1 MTDEKRIWKKK
12 KNGELRSDGI
22 EKKKKD
28 KKMEKQDKVVKM
40 HEKLKKK
47 RKMKRGDNWRENRQL
62 RKHLKIFLE
71 SVEQVIDLD
80 SIISFICYVSRFEY
94 LLLIIFVINF

>member
-47 RKMKRGDNWRENRQL
+47 RKMKRGDNWQENRPL

-71 SVEQVIDLD
+71 SVEQVIDFD
-80 SIISFICYVSRFEY
+80 SIISFVCYVSRFEY